1 MQREPGDAW
10 SYLVQLPA
18 FRAEGES
25 SEKIHRPGRGWKK
38 RKSFVSILLLWIFL
52 D

>member
-25 SEKIHRPGRGWKK
+25 SEKIHRLGRGWRK